1 MNPVIEAVNRF
12 KLGASQFWLARSL
25 QERKFLAAGAG
36 VAALALFYSIL
47 IAPAVD
53 GRTQLQKDLPL
64 LRQEAAEV
72 QALARQ
78 AGELARQAPAPVA
91 PISNGALNTSLA
103 AHGLKPQSVAV
114 TGEYARLQFAGVP
127 FPALLM
133 WLDKMRRE
141 SRVAVEDASIV
152 GLTTPGMVD
161 ASITLHQGVGA
172 AR

>member
-1 MNPVIEAVNRF
+1 MNPVIEALSRF
-12 KLGASQFWLARSL
+12 KLGAGQFWLARSE
-25 QERKFLAAGAG
+25 QERKFLAGGGG
-36 VAALALFYSIL
+36 VAALALLYSIL
-47 IAPAVD
+47 IAPAVN
-53 GRTQLQKDLPL
+53 GRAQVQKDLPL
-64 LRQEAAEV
+64 LRQEAAEI

-78 AGELARQAPAPVA
+78 AGELARQVPAPVV
-91 PISNGALNTSLA
+91 PISQDGLNTSLA

-141 SRVAVEDASIV
+141 SRVAVEDASIA
-152 GLTTPGMVD
+152 GQAIPGMVD
-161 ASITLHQGVGA
+161 ASLTLHQGSGV